1 MKFAT
6 EEDIEG
12 HAAASRRGAIE
23 GAVGSSIVAL
33 GGSYYLHRSVAAYRA
48 LPLSL
53 KALGVVIIV
62 APVLSIQA
70 ERRGL
75 EYDKSKWEGEGV
87 RFLHGKRL
95 EDDARWEEM
104 SNRDK
109 LADWADR
116 HQYSLILGGW
126 ASSLAFAGAVIS
138 RDKIQTTAQK
148 VVQARM
154 WAQGLT
160 IGLLIVAGALTQ
172 SRRAAAAK
180 HPNTD
185 HSWRDMV
192 NSNLLVSSDMN
203 PNLVSQL
210 EHQEQEAREL
220 AALKQQITPPSRRI
234 PATT

>member
-1 MKFAT
+1 MKLAT
-6 EEDIEG
+6 EEDLDG
-12 HAAASRRGAIE
+12 HDAASRRGALE
-23 GAVGSSIVAL
+23 GFVGSSIFAL
-33 GGSYYLHRSVAAYRA
+33 GGSYFLHRRFPGYRA

-53 KALGVVIIV
+53 KALGVVIVV

-87 RFLHGKRL
+87 RFLHGRQIA
-95 EDDARWEEM
+95 EEARWDEL
-104 SNRDK
+104 STKDK
-109 LADWADR
+109 IADWSDR

-126 ASSLAFAGAVIS
+126 ASSLAFAGAIIS
-138 RDKIQTTAQK
+138 RDKFQTTAQK

-172 SRRAAAAK
+172 SKRAAAAK

-185 HSWRDMV
+185 HSWRVMV
-192 NSNLLVSSDMN
+192 E
-203 PNLVSQL
+203 QQEL
-210 EHQEQEAREL
+210 ERQ
-220 AALKQQITPPSRRI
+220 ALKEQATPPARRI
-234 PATT
+234 SAAAT

>member
-1 MKFAT
+1 MKLAT
-6 EEDIEG
+6 QEDIQG

-23 GAVGSSIVAL
+23 GAVGSGVAAL
-33 GGSYYLHRSVAAYRA
+33 GASYYMQRRLAGYRA

-53 KALGVVIIV
+53 KALGVVILV
-62 APVLSIQA
+62 APCLSIQA

-87 RFLHGKRL
+87 RFLHGRQL
-95 EDDARWEEM
+95 ADDTRWEEL
-104 SNRDK
+104 STRDK
-109 LADWADR
+109 LGDWADR

-126 ASSLAFAGAVIS
+126 ASSLAFAGAIIS
-138 RDKIQTTAQK
+138 RDKLQTTPQK

-172 SRRAAAAK
+172 SKRAAAAK

-185 HSWRDMV
+185 HSWRDM
-192 NSNLLVSSDMN
+192 
-203 PNLVSQL
+203 L

-220 AALKQQITPPSRRI
+220 AALKQQVTPPNRRL
-234 PATT
+234 PATA